1 MLAFGDPNCQHNRSC
16 HDAGFLNLVFCW
28 SLHQWQILLLHH
40 HQDVRSS
47 FHYVPQKQVDCWDS
61 WWLPLNSSSTRWS
74 STLNFYSLFQEWSSS
89 TLCTP
94 FANIAS
100 HRSWPSNSAPS
111 KSQRNV
117 FSTQPTNNNSL
128 PIPNSSHNHD
138 NIRNPKTP
146 RRIRSPHPIIRLI
159 LI

>member
-1 MLAFGDPNCQHNRSC
+1 MLAFGDQNCQHNRSC
-16 HDAGFLNLVFCW
+16 HDAGLLNLVFRR
-28 SLHQWQILLLHH
+28 SLHQRQVLLLHY
-40 HQDVRSS
+40 HQNVRAS
-47 FHYVPQKQVDCWDS
+47 FHYVPHYQVDCLDLS
-61 WWLPLNSSSTRWS
+61 WLPLNSSSIKWL
-74 STLNFYSLFQEWSSS
+74 STLNSYSLFQEWSFS

-117 FSTQPTNNNSL
+117 FSTQPTDNNSL
-128 PIPNSSHNHD
+128 PIPNSSHNHA